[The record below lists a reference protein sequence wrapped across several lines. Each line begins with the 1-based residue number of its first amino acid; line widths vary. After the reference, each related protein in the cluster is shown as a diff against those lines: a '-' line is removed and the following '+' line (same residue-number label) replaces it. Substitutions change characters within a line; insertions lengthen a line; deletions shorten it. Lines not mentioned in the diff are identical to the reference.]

1 MKRTSKRAVKSI
13 FWLSSASVAFA
24 LLISI
29 WRILTEGFSPGLVG
43 IASFCS
49 LSLALLLFRILGWDR
64 YALSVMETL
73 QGANSRSGLVDS
85 SEVDLMVKRSELLVN
100 TFRDLLPLVPKI
112 SWLVWLCKCLDSK
125 IKEASFISGDVIH
138 ASELDEV
145 EGQEKRETGG
155 ATEKV
160 KLIPIYSPDGLPRT
174 VWHRPGSLEIEI
186 RELTRYLEEAQ
197 DGMLELNSF
206 LDKQVKNGRAIQ
218 SRIETIAK
226 SIFEGGRTIKDLT
239 CEAESAIAMVKQAAN
254 SVQDLGR
261 WSREVGKILE
271 VIKDIADETNLLALN
286 AGIIA
291 AQAGEQGRGF
301 VVIAEEIRS
310 LAERTSSST
319 EEIDDLVRTVQ
330 ASVAS
335 VTAHIGRSLE
345 TVEHGE
351 KLARGVGDIWMET
364 FRSFD
369 QLSEFAKDMAAS
381 FYENKKEIEGLKRLI
396 DRASKVSDRVCSNE
410 SAAWKSAEFA
420 AQDYSGSLGESSGI
434 KTWRSMESRSTC
446 AIAATASK
454 TLESSSSVGSS
465 SGDSGRIKS
474 GIAEVK
480 EMAELIAKTVS
491 DLRNDLIR
499 ICLNG
504 KICLEGF
511 DKRCWVL
518 KECPESIRKDCPAF
532 ARGEVLCFALS
543 SPDSR
548 LAKAAD
554 ACKKCPF
561 FESVMETME
570 GESKR

>member
-1 MKRTSKRAVKSI
+1 MKPTSKRAVKSI
-13 FWLSSASVAFA
+13 FWLSSASVGFA

-43 IASFCS
+43 IASCCS
-49 LSLALLLFRILGWDR
+49 LALALLLFRIQGWDR
-64 YALSVMETL
+64 YALPVLETL
-73 QGANSRSGLVDS
+73 QCANSQSGLIDS
-85 SEVDLMVKRSELLVN
+85 NEVDLMVKRSELLVN
-100 TFRDLLPLVPKI
+100 ILRDLLPLVPKI

-125 IKEASFISGDVIH
+125 IKEASFIPGDVIH
-138 ASELDEV
+138 APKLDEV
-145 EGQEKRETGG
+145 EGQKKRQTGE

-160 KLIPIYSPDGLPRT
+160 KLIPIYSRHGLPRT
-174 VWHRPGSLEIEI
+174 VRHRLGSLEIEI
-186 RELTRYLEEAQ
+186 RELIRYLEEAQ

-206 LDKQVKNGRAIQ
+206 LDKQVKSGRAIQ
-218 SRIETIAK
+218 SRIESTAK
-226 SIFEGGRTIKDLT
+226 SIFEGSRAIKDLT
-239 CEAESAIAMVKQAAN
+239 GEAESAIAMVKQAAN

-291 AQAGEQGRGF
+291 AQAGEHGRGF

-369 QLSEFAKDMAAS
+369 HLSEFAKDMTAS
-381 FYENKKEIEGLKRLI
+381 FYENKKEIEELRRSI
-396 DRASKVSDRVCSNE
+396 DRAWKISDRVCSNE
-410 SAAWKSAEFA
+410 FAGWKSAEFV
-420 AQDYSGSLGESSGI
+420 AQDYSESLRESSV
-434 KTWRSMESRSTC
+434 KAWKNMESRTTC

-454 TLESSSSVGSS
+454 TLESSSSVSS
-465 SGDSGRIKS
+465 SSSDSGRIKS
-474 GIAEVK
+474 GIAEAK

-499 ICLNG
+499 ICLKG
-504 KICLEGF
+504 KLCLEGF
-511 DKRCWVL
+511 EKRCWVL

-532 ARGEVLCFALS
+532 ARAEVLCFAFS

-561 FESVMETME
+561 FESVMEAME
-570 GESKR
+570 GKSKR